1 MTTATPAVGV
11 RATTPRQAGPAIT
24 SGPAIGCQFCGEP
37 IEIVS
42 FVLASP
48 KQRIL
53 SAACS
58 NCGLRV
64 SATLPMVAS
73 WNRAQVGLDHA
84 GDLAR
89 RLRAR
94 RVAQGTE
101 AILAQAHPAD
111 RFEAVV
117 TARPTSY
124 SGRPGV

>member
-1 MTTATPAVGV
+1 MTITAPAVSVTATI
-11 RATTPRQAGPAIT
+11 PRQSGPAIT
-24 SGPAIGCQFCGEP
+24 ASPSVGCQFCGEP
-37 IEIVS
+37 IEIAA
-42 FVLASP
+42 FVLTSP

-64 SATLPMVAS
+64 SATLPTVAS
-73 WNRAQVGLDHA
+73 WHRAQVGPDRA

-101 AILAQAHPAD
+101 AILSQARPAD

-117 TARPTSY
+117 TVRPGPY
-124 SGRPGV
+124 SGRQGA